1 MKRSKKVALALG
13 VAVAVHL
20 ILFFSLSP
28 RLEGLAA
35 DEPASADIAAA
46 PAEPIAEAAPPAM
59 PDEPLDETW
68 PEPAD
73 EPEARPERA
82 KPAAP
87 VKTAKAV
94 VTPPPVPEPVIAAPA
109 APAAISTDR
118 NYASRV
124 RQHLGRFAG
133 ALPAG
138 ASGEARV
145 QFVVEVDGL
154 VSDVHLV
161 QFSGHA
167 GLDAMALNLPTQ
179 AQPLPLPGQLPQRLE
194 VPLQAAP

>member
-1 MKRSKKVALALG
+1 MKRRKKVTLALV

-46 PAEPIAEAAPPAM
+46 PAESIAEAAPPAM
-59 PDEPLDETW
+59 TDEPLDESW

-94 VTPPPVPEPVIAAPA
+94 TPPPAPEPEPVIA